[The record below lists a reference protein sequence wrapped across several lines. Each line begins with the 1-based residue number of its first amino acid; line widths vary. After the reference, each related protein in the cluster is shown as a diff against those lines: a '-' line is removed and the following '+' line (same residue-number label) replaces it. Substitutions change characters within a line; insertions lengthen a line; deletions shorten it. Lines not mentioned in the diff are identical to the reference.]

1 MHEWQNTLAQIVGAN
16 HVLTDADA
24 KPFLT
29 DWRGKFSGQAKAVV
43 RPKNTQE
50 VAAIVK
56 WCYRH
61 QVPIIPQ
68 GGNTSLVG
76 GAVPNQSGDGIVL
89 LMTRMNKIDETDL
102 DNDTITLGAGC
113 VLQDVQEHAFKNN
126 RLFPLSLGAEG
137 SCTIGGNLATNA
149 GGTQVIRYGNM
160 RSLTLGLEVV
170 GANGAVW
177 DGLRGLRK
185 DNTGYALRD
194 LFIGSEGT
202 LGIITKATIQ
212 LFPLPAAQCTAMVA
226 IASIEEALQLLKLV
240 KRALALLSLALKS
253 CLIKLFKWL
262 NKPLLTNTSP
272 LAIPVKQPHG
282 LA

>member
-1 MHEWQNTLAQIVGAN
+1 MNEWQKSLAQIVGAN

-50 VAAIVK
+50 VAAVVK
-56 WCYRH
+56 WCYSH
-61 QVPIIPQ
+61 QIPIIPQ

-89 LMTRMNKIDETDL
+89 LMTRMNQIDETDL

-149 GGTQVIRYGNM
+149 GGTQ
-160 RSLTLGLEVV
+160 
-170 GANGAVW
+170 A
-177 DGLRGLRK
+177 
-185 DNTGYALRD
+185 
-194 LFIGSEGT
+194 
-202 LGIITKATIQ
+202 
-212 LFPLPAAQCTAMVA
+212 
-226 IASIEEALQLLKLV
+226 
-240 KRALALLSLALKS
+240 
-253 CLIKLFKWL
+253 
-262 NKPLLTNTSP
+262 
-272 LAIPVKQPHG
+272 
-282 LA
+282 